1 LTNQFATIAD
11 SSVSNSYSQLEISIS
26 GEMEDD
32 PNIISEEEDKLEMLA
47 ARKKQ
52 KMIKEKEIE
61 RQKSLRTPSKKVDI
75 AQAIVSLGTSI
86 KDAAAIEKN
95 GTSGSDL
102 KDELKS
108 IGEKLD
114 RNNEMQLTLLNALVE
129 IAKNNKTS

>member
-1 LTNQFATIAD
+1 MA
-11 SSVSNSYSQLEISIS
+11 
-26 GEMEDD
+26 
-32 PNIISEEEDKLEMLA
+32 
-47 ARKKQ
+47 
-52 KMIKEKEIE
+52 
-61 RQKSLRTPSKKVDI
+61 
-75 AQAIVSLGTSI
+75 LGTSI